1 MKTTKKIFNRR
12 KSNRLPNY
20 DYAQAGHY
28 FITIC
33 CYKNHCLLG
42 EIQEGE
48 MYLNTVGQLVQQEW
62 EATPEI
68 RPNVELGPYIIMPN
82 HLHAIVHINYQL
94 YDSPRPLGAF
104 QSPSQTLGAIVRGF
118 KGSVVRELRGLVD
131 DYYTYNSTLFQQ
143 YQLEQLRAHPTIW
156 AKNYYDHII
165 RDEKAYQSLQQYI
178 EQNPAKWKKDY
189 LNKIS

>member
-1 MKTTKKIFNRR
+1 MTTSKKLFSRR

-20 DYAQAGHY
+20 DYAQAGQY

-42 EIQEGE
+42 EIEEGK
-48 MYLNTVGQLVQQEW
+48 MHLNTLGKLVQEEW
-62 EATPEI
+62 EATKEV

-82 HLHAIVHINYQL
+82 HLHAIVQINYQL

-118 KGSVVRELRGLVD
+118 KGSVMRTLNTLVD
-131 DYYTYNSTLFQQ
+131 DHHTYNSTLFHQ
-143 YQLEQLRAHPTIW
+143 YQVEQLQACPTIW
-156 AKNYYDHII
+156 DKNYYDHII

-178 EQNPAKWKKDY
+178 EQNPAKWRKDY
-189 LNKIS
+189 LNKAS